1 MAAGKDKVGLY
12 HKINQQI
19 EEQNVSTI
27 TLDVFDTVL
36 LRKIWPED
44 LQFLKV
50 AKEWIP
56 LFRQIFPRNITAEEL
71 YSYRIYARQE
81 LIKIHKKYNQPRT
94 EKIFSLEN
102 LEEYDVNLED
112 WFSQIIELF
121 STKYQIRLTS
131 TQKTQIL
138 QAMVKIEIDTE
149 KQSLVPNHE
158 VINTVKKLKNKYPK
172 LKVFF
177 VSDMYLNSE
186 NLKTLFA
193 HFEIDI
199 FDGGITSTEAKHT
212 KASGKLYDFLHK
224 SKILDPNFNISYNL
238 HIGDNEIS
246 DVKNAI
252 LSGSEAILYKKFRF
266 RKIRTNLGRLKMKKV
281 RKKIVKKDQNLLS
294 SIHRRVLSPATVWRY
309 YGMLFA
315 QPLFVYLQ
323 HLLIAAKKSP
333 NTTFLMVSSEANI
346 FKKYGDLLDADFS
359 KQSNIVVADKLN
371 RRCVIRAII
380 WALIK
385 DKNLEFNPEVIMKIV
400 NLGEVDGSRRDFY
413 DFVFGRNYP
422 YSEIAANYRSDEHFF
437 KAFLKEVAKADP
449 KYTKALRASYLYAK
463 SFLPKRQSDKIV
475 IVDAGWGGTV
485 QVLFSQFANLHG
497 YRQEIDGL
505 YIGVMP
511 GNRFGVRDMP
521 PMEGYLMPDVKYGKD
536 RSLFCAVLWEYP
548 YTSKPQFSGDIA
560 HLEQIRIGLEKG
572 IKLFRN
578 TTSSPRAYYDQVVR
592 KEIKRLVACPTMTE
606 AKNLGSIEFDMGFAN
621 PASFRI
627 VDMGF
632 SRRWVMSH
640 LLLHPKW
647 TVKNVIFA
655 QNHWAG
661 GFIKY
666 YKIPFVRPL
675 VRIYGK
681 IVRKTLI

>member
-1 MAAGKDKVGLY
+1 MAARKGSMGLY

-19 EEQNVSTI
+19 KQQNISTI
-27 TLDVFDTVL
+27 TLDIFDTVL

-50 AKEWIP
+50 AQKWTPI
-56 LFRQIFPRNITAEEL
+56 FRQIFSKHITADEL
-71 YSYRIYARQE
+71 YSYRIYARKE
-81 LIKIHKKYNQPRT
+81 LIAIHKRYNRPST
-94 EKIFSLEN
+94 DSNFSLEN
-102 LEEYDVNLED
+102 LVEYDVNLD
-112 WFSQIIELF
+112 SWFSQIIDLI
-121 STKYQIRLTS
+121 STKYQVKLTS
-131 TQKTQIL
+131 NQKTQIL
-138 QAMVKIEIDTE
+138 RSMIKIELETE
-149 KQSLVPNHE
+149 KQFLIPNYKI
-158 VINTVKKLKNKYPK
+158 INIVKKLKNRYPR

-177 VSDMYLNSE
+177 VSDMYLTSE
-186 NLKTLFA
+186 NLKILFD
-193 HFEIDI
+193 HFKIDI

-212 KASGKLYDFLHK
+212 KATGKLYDFLHE
-224 SKILDPNFNISYNL
+224 SKILDQNFDISYNL
-238 HIGDNEIS
+238 HIGDSEIS
-246 DVKNAI
+246 DVKNAV
-252 LSGSEAILYKKFRF
+252 LSGGEALLYKKVRL
-266 RKIRTNLGRLKMKKV
+266 RKIRTNMGRLKMKTIC
-281 RKKIVKKDQNLLS
+281 KKIVRKDQKLLTELHQRNLS
-294 SIHRRVLSPATVWRY
+294 TFTVWQH
-309 YGMLFA
+309 YGILFA
-315 QPLFVYLQ
+315 QPLFIYLQ
-323 HLLIAAKKSP
+323 HLLTAAKESP

-346 FKKYGDLLDADFS
+346 FKKYGELLNSDFS

-385 DKNLEFNPEVIMKIV
+385 DKNLEFSPEVIMKIV
-400 NLGEVDGSRRDFY
+400 GLGEVDGSRRDFY

-422 YSEIAANYRSDEHFF
+422 YSEIATNYRSDEHFF

-449 KYTKALRASYLYAK
+449 KYTKALRASYIYAK
-463 SFLPKRQSDKIV
+463 SFLPKHQSDKIV

-572 IKLFRN
+572 IELFRH
-578 TTSSPRAYYDQVVR
+578 TTGSPRTYYDQTIR
-592 KEIKRLVACPTMTE
+592 KEIKRLVAYPTMTE

-627 VDMGF
+627 VDMGLT
-632 SRRWVMSH
+632 RKWVLTH
-640 LLLHPKW
+640 LIVRPKW

-661 GFIKY
+661 GFIRY

-675 VRIYGK
+675 VKLYGK
-681 IVRKTLI
+681 LVKKTLI

>member
-1 MAAGKDKVGLY
+1 MVTGKGSMGLY
-12 HKINQQI
+12 HKINQQVSQ
-19 EEQNVSTI
+19 QNINTI

-50 AKEWIP
+50 AKKWASI
-56 LFRQIFPRNITAEEL
+56 FRQVFSKHITADEL
-71 YSYRIYARQE
+71 YSYRIYARKE
-81 LIKIHKKYNQPRT
+81 LIAIHKRYNRPST
-94 EKIFSLEN
+94 DSNFSLES
-102 LEEYDVNLED
+102 LVEYDVNLD
-112 WFSQIIELF
+112 SWFSQIIDLI
-121 STKYQIRLTS
+121 STKYQVKLTS
-131 TQKTQIL
+131 NQKTQIL
-138 QAMVKIEIDTE
+138 RSMIKIELETE
-149 KQSLVPNHE
+149 KQSLIPNRKIIN
-158 VINTVKKLKNKYPK
+158 VIKKLKDKYPR

-177 VSDMYLNSE
+177 VSDMYLTSE
-186 NLKTLFA
+186 NLKILFD
-193 HFEIDI
+193 HFKIDI
-199 FDGGITSTEAKHT
+199 FDGGITSTEAGHT
-212 KASGKLYDFLHK
+212 KATGKLYDFLHE
-224 SKILDPNFNISYNL
+224 SKILDQNFNISYNL
-238 HIGDNEIS
+238 HIGDSKIS

-252 LSGSEAILYKKFRF
+252 LSGSEALLYKKIRL

-281 RKKIVKKDQNLLS
+281 RKRIIAKDQNLLS
-294 SIHRRVLSPATVWRY
+294 NVHQQSPSPATIWQH
-309 YGMLFA
+309 YGILFS

-323 HLLIAAKKSP
+323 HLLTAAKESP

-346 FKKYGDLLDADFS
+346 FKKYGNLLDTDFS
-359 KQSNIVVADKLN
+359 KQPNIIVADKLN

-422 YSEIAANYRSDEHFF
+422 YSEIATNYRSDEHFL

-449 KYTKALRASYLYAK
+449 KYTKALRASYLYTK
-463 SFLPKRQSDKIV
+463 SFLPKHQSDKAV

-485 QVLFSQFANLHG
+485 QVLFSQFANLYG

-511 GNRFGVRDMP
+511 GNRFEVRNMP
-521 PMEGYLMPDVKYGKD
+521 PMEGYLMPDVRYGKD

-572 IKLFRN
+572 INLFRN
-578 TTSSPRAYYDQVVR
+578 TVSSPKVYYDQVVR
-592 KEIKRLVACPTMTE
+592 KEIKRLVAHPTMTE
-606 AKNLGSIEFDMGFAN
+606 AKTLGSIEFDMGFAN

-627 VDMGF
+627 VDMGLT
-632 SRRWVMSH
+632 RMWVISH

-647 TVKNVIFA
+647 TIKNIVFA

-666 YKIPFVRPL
+666 YKIPFIRPL
-675 VRIYGK
+675 VKIYGK